1 MTSQRREVLRNQ
13 YQEWIFSF
21 YCELVVSECVF
32 FSFLTKIN
40 QFIYLDL
47 SKMDDSV
54 ILLTVLTLIDLVPE
68 IVGHTLEDY
77 GTKRAC
83 RKLET
88 TQRRKKI
95 RNRVSAEPEKF
106 IGKTLQELNLMGINI
121 NQADFN
127 RKISSAVNDLTS
139 SKRNCLQFKLF
150 DVPGRKL
157 RSDQNE
163 IEEESELD
171 ITFSSATAEI
181 EIIKNEME
189 TRNSV
194 NNIKTQLEDAL
205 KINEAQKLEIESLKK
220 ENKQLRAELA
230 NFTPIRSLFARK
242 KVVGERNATY
252 PIGAMM
258 NRFILLLLVQ
268 GQIGSS
274 IHKFLDLLFK
284 EFNECFV
291 GIEQDVEFKLP
302 SLSHINDLRKAIS
315 PLCDIQIMEFL
326 AKGKKFVLSSDGT
339 RTNRNAEHLIGIGIL
354 NEELEFLSLKNK
366 LTTGE
371 NADELALEIVSAI
384 PSNITGK
391 IEAFISDS
399 AHLQLKTQRI
409 LNQLL
414 NEISGEEKER
424 SNNICLM
431 HTGEF

>member
-1 MTSQRREVLRNQ
+1 
-13 YQEWIFSF
+13 
-21 YCELVVSECVF
+21 
-32 FSFLTKIN
+32 
-40 QFIYLDL
+40 
-47 SKMDDSV
+47 MDASV
-54 ILLTVLTLIDLVPE
+54 IIIGILTLIEHLPDLV
-68 IVGHTLEDY
+68 GQTLEDY
-77 GTKRAC
+77 VNKR
-83 RKLET
+83 KKKQLET
-88 TQRRKKI
+88 PQRKKKI
-95 RNRVSAEPEKF
+95 REQVMKEPKLF
-106 IGKTLQELNLMGINI
+106 IGKNLEELNALGINI
-121 NQADFN
+121 SQAELNQ
-127 RKISSAVNDLTS
+127 KINDAIRNLTD
-139 SKRNCLQFKLF
+139 SKRTCLEVKLF
-150 DVPGRKL
+150 EIPKRKL

-163 IEEESELD
+163 MEEESLLD
-171 ITFSSATAEI
+171 LTFSSATAEI

-189 TRNSV
+189 TRSSLL
-194 NNIKTQLEDAL
+194 NIKTQLEDAL

-274 IHKFLDLLFK
+274 IHKFLELLFK

-354 NEELEFLSLKNK
+354 NEDLEFISLQNK
-366 LTTGE
+366 LTNGE

-391 IEAFISDS
+391 IESFISDS

-409 LNQLL
+409 LNSLL

-431 HTGEF
+431 HTGQS

>member
-1 MTSQRREVLRNQ
+1 
-13 YQEWIFSF
+13 
-21 YCELVVSECVF
+21 
-32 FSFLTKIN
+32 
-40 QFIYLDL
+40 
-47 SKMDDSV
+47 MDASV
-54 ILLTVLTLIDLVPE
+54 IIIGILTLIEHLPDLV
-68 IVGHTLEDY
+68 GQTLEDY
-77 GTKRAC
+77 VNKR
-83 RKLET
+83 KKKQLET
-88 TQRRKKI
+88 PQRKKKI
-95 RNRVSAEPEKF
+95 REQVMKEPKLF
-106 IGKTLQELNLMGINI
+106 IGKNLEELNALGI
-121 NQADFN
+121 
-127 RKISSAVNDLTS
+127 KISQAELNQKINDAIRNLTD
-139 SKRNCLQFKLF
+139 SKRTCLEVKLF
-150 DVPGRKL
+150 EIPKRKL

-163 IEEESELD
+163 MEEESLLD
-171 ITFSSATAEI
+171 LTFSSATAEI

-189 TRNSV
+189 TRSSLL
-194 NNIKTQLEDAL
+194 NIKTQLEDAL